1 MNNKTIPIC
10 RPLAMFWL
18 CGVVSV
24 VLGQLGG
31 TLTFSQDNGS
41 ILTLTGLASGL
52 CIIVQFYPFYRFS
65 RVSEQLQ
72 RAFKTNLL
80 ASIASIGSLLAAMVI
95 PVADPSSVP
104 MALSLLFSLIALVS
118 TIALYVSQFWL
129 YTGLDAVRA
138 ERGYDYPSRL
148 IRWCFYGP
156 LICKIASIL
165 MAYVAQAPALQD
177 YFSLP
182 GQLFSLILLGL
193 FIRAAHKAEKLTV

>member
-1 MNNKTIPIC
+1 MNNNTIPIC

-24 VLGQLGG
+24 VLGQIGG

-41 ILTLTGLASGL
+41 ILTLTGLAGGL

-80 ASIASIGSLLAAMVI
+80 ASIASIGSLLAVTFI
-95 PVADPSSVP
+95 PVTASPSAP
-104 MALSLLFSLIALVS
+104 AGASLLFSLIALVS

-129 YTGLDAVRA
+129 YNGLDAVRA